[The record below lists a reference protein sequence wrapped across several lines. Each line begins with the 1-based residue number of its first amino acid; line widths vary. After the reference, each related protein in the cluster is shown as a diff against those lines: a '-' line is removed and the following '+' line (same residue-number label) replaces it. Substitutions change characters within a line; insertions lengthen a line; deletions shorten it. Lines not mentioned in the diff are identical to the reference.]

1 MKEFIK
7 DYILSQVTQT
17 TPTNEIQILNQSEQS
32 SENFGYSYV
41 KTENN
46 VVFYANSE
54 NGMMFYVYDRYFNL
68 VKQEEL
74 TTNALRI
81 VGETLKVD
89 ENGNFYMVGY
99 VTPTNSN
106 TEVYALILLN
116 NLVSDTA
123 QLRKY
128 YKLSDY
134 GISQNVLGLNCQK
147 RQGSADYLFV
157 YEKERIVGSTHY
169 FDLTFTQLTIS
180 VQNGNSTTT
189 WSYQGY
195 QVNESIY
202 IDFLGIGFQYNQE
215 ASKILVVNYGNT
227 DFNRRVTLIDL
238 GEWNATGTTYLTI
251 GNGVA
256 IDKMLDTET
265 YSNMTGKDVI
275 VNGIQS
281 ITFINSPNLQLA
293 QYNIIDNFT
302 SLITKPFIEEGDP
315 YKFILTQDYI
325 GYLSS
330 EEEGNNLLNIKKYEL
345 TENDINISSNIL
357 KIPFYFEYD
366 WYYISKINLINID
379 TYNLTSI
386 CMVLI
391 EEAGTGTTTI
401 VQTDNSVQEYQDYN
415 SLVPSYVNI
424 SNGHILFSRKLTNE
438 SIIGNQMSAEV
449 NIPYSMLNRS
459 FSVEQL
465 ISQTYKVLSNEN
477 KTINKN
483 IYESLYLNFIKHI
496 NVIDN
501 NFGKSELQNDIS
513 ALLTKS
519 IFSLPEENYGI
530 APIGYA
536 KIFTTDGQ
544 ELIFSIGSNAIT
556 QIGDYEY
563 QISIAVNG
571 NNADKLQILAKDQKT
586 PYVTI
591 PLHTVDKVILLK
603 QNFKIEEG

>member
-7 DYILSQVTQT
+7 DYILSQITPT
-17 TPTNEIQILNQSEQS
+17 TPSNEIQILNQSEQT

-134 GISQNVLGLNCQK
+134 GISPDVLGLNCQK

-157 YEKERIVGSTHY
+157 YEKERVVSSTY
-169 FDLTFTQLTIS
+169 YYDLTFTQLTIS
-180 VQNGNSTTT
+180 VQNGNSTAT

-195 QVNESIY
+195 EVNQSIY
-202 IDFLGIGFQYNQE
+202 SNFLGIGFQYNQE
-215 ASKILVVNYGNT
+215 ASKVLIVNYGNT
-227 DFNRRVTLIDL
+227 DFNRRITLINL
-238 GEWNATGTTYLTI
+238 GERNTTGTTYLTTE
-251 GNGVA
+251 NG
-256 IDKMLDTET
+256 IDLDKMLDIET
-265 YSNMTGKDVI
+265 YSVLNGTDVV

-281 ITFINSPNLQLA
+281 IVFINSSDWWLA
-293 QYNIIDNFT
+293 QYNIVDNYT
-302 SLITKPFIEEGDP
+302 TPIKKQIKEE
-315 YKFILTQDYI
+315 YSNRYILTNDYVAYI
-325 GYLSS
+325 TGT
-330 EEEGNNLLNIKKYEL
+330 EGNYILNVKKYEL
-345 TENDINISSNIL
+345 TENDIKISSNVL

-366 WYYISKINLINID
+366 LSYISKINLINID
-379 TYNLTSI
+379 TYNLSSI

-391 EEAGTGTTTI
+391 EEAGTGITTI
-401 VQTDNSVQEYQDYN
+401 VQTDNSVAEYQDYN

-424 SNGHILFSRKLTNE
+424 ANGHILFSRKLTNK

-449 NIPYSMLNRS
+449 NVPYSMLNRN
-459 FSVEQL
+459 FTVEQL
-465 ISQTYKVLSNEN
+465 VSQTYKVLANEN
-477 KTINKN
+477 KSITKN

-501 NFGKSELQNDIS
+501 NFGKNELQNDIS
-513 ALLTKS
+513 ALLTQSVFGTPQEDYDK
-519 IFSLPEENYGI
+519 

-536 KIFTTDGQ
+536 KVFTTDGQ

-571 NNADKLQILAKDQKT
+571 NNADKLQILAKDKQT
-586 PYVTI
+586 PYITI
-591 PLHTVDKVILLK
+591 PLYSVDRIILLK
-603 QNFKIEEG
+603 QNFRIEEG

>member
-7 DYILSQVTQT
+7 DYILSQITPT
-17 TPTNEIQILNQSEQS
+17 TPSDEIKILNQSEQT

-106 TEVYALILLN
+106 AEVYALILLN

-134 GISQNVLGLNCQK
+134 GIYETDLGVNCEK
-147 RQGSADYLFV
+147 RKDSADYLFV
-157 YEKERIVGSTHY
+157 FERERIVSSTHY
-169 FDLTFTQLTIS
+169 FDLTLVQLTIS

-202 IDFLGIGFQYNQE
+202 SNFLGIGFQYNQE
-215 ASKILVVNYGNT
+215 ASKILIVNYGNT
-227 DFNRRVTLIDL
+227 EFNRRVTLIDL
-238 GEWNATGTTYLTI
+238 GGWNATGTTYLTV

-265 YSNMTGKDVI
+265 YPNMTGKDVI

-281 ITFINSPNLQLA
+281 ITFINSTNLHLA

-302 SLITKPFIEEGDP
+302 SLITKPFIEEGNSS
-315 YKFILTQDYI
+315 KFVLTQDYI
-325 GYLSS
+325 GYISGT
-330 EEEGNNLLNIKKYEL
+330 EGNYFLNIKKYEL
-345 TENDINISSNIL
+345 KENDINISSNLL
-357 KIPFYFEYD
+357 KIPFDFEYD
-366 WYYISKINLINID
+366 LMYISKINLINID
-379 TYNLTSI
+379 TYNLSSI

-391 EEAGTGTTTI
+391 EEAGTGITTI
-401 VQTDNSVQEYQDYN
+401 VQTDNSVVEYQDFN
-415 SLVPSYVNI
+415 SLVPNYVNI
-424 SNGHILFSRKLTNE
+424 SNGSILFSRKLTNE

-449 NIPYSMLNRS
+449 NIPYSMLNRT

-465 ISQTYKVLSNEN
+465 ISQTYKVLANKN

-501 NFGKSELQNDIS
+501 NFGKNELQNDIS

-519 IFSLPEENYGI
+519 IFSLPQENYDK

-536 KIFTTDGQ
+536 KVFTTDGQ

-556 QIGDYEY
+556 QIGNYEY

-571 NNADKLQILAKDQKT
+571 NNADKLQILAKDKKT

-591 PLHTVDKVILLK
+591 PLHSVDRVILLK

>member
-7 DYILSQVTQT
+7 DYILSQVTPT
-17 TPTNEIQILNQSEQS
+17 TPTNEIQILNQSEQT

-74 TTNALRI
+74 TINALRI

-134 GISQNVLGLNCQK
+134 GISPDVLGLNCQK

-157 YEKERIVGSTHY
+157 YEKERIDSSTHY

-180 VQNGNSTTT
+180 VQNGNSTAT

-195 QVNESIY
+195 EVNQSIY
-202 IDFLGIGFQYNQE
+202 INFLGIGFQYNQE

-227 DFNRRVTLIDL
+227 DFNRRITLINL
-238 GEWNATGTTYLTI
+238 GEWNANGATYLTN
-251 GNGVA
+251 GNG
-256 IDKMLDTET
+256 IELDKMLDIET
-265 YSNMTGKDVI
+265 YPVLNGYDVL

-281 ITFINSPNLQLA
+281 IVFINSSDWWLA
-293 QYNIIDNFT
+293 QYNIVDNYT
-302 SLITKPFIEEGDP
+302 TPIKRQIKEE
-315 YKFILTQDYI
+315 YSNRYILTNDYVAYI
-325 GYLSS
+325 TGT
-330 EEEGNNLLNIKKYEL
+330 EGNYILNVKKYEL
-345 TENDINISSNIL
+345 TENDIKISSNVL

-366 WYYISKINLINID
+366 LYYISKINLINID
-379 TYNLTSI
+379 TYNLSSI

-391 EEAGTGTTTI
+391 EEAGTGITTI
-401 VQTDNSVQEYQDYN
+401 VQTDNSVAEYQDFN

-424 SNGHILFSRKLTNE
+424 ANGHILFSRKLTNK

-449 NIPYSMLNRS
+449 NVPYSMLNRS

-465 ISQTYKVLSNEN
+465 VSQTYKVLANEN
-477 KTINKN
+477 KIINKN

-501 NFGKSELQNDIS
+501 NFGKNELQNDIS
-513 ALLTKS
+513 ALLTNS
-519 IFSLPEENYGI
+519 IFNLPQKNYSK

-536 KIFTTDGQ
+536 RIFLKNGKNSV
-544 ELIFSIGSNAIT
+544 ISIGQSAIT
-556 QIGDYEY
+556 QISQYEY

-571 NNADKLQILAKDQKT
+571 NNADKIQILAKDKKT

-591 PLHTVDKVILLK
+591 PLHNVNKVILIK
-603 QNFKIEEG
+603 QNFRIEEE